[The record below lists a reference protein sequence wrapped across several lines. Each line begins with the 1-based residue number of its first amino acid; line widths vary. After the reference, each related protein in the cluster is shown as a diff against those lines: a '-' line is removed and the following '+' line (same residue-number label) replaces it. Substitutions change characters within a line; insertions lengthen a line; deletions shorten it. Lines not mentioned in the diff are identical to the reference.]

1 MSFKHCWYITF
12 LWCITVFK
20 CIINWLLLVE
30 LFCKWNVWRDVTFR
44 WCLTSKWGFM
54 LVWKLT
60 KTFLPRKF
68 LQITLQHFSDSQN
81 IFLPEGVFSFND
93 NEQQDLFWMGGR
105 LKQNLAFTSH
115 LQISSAEL
123 KKKIRIVFFNMTTF
137 SWNYKIVQYI

>member
-30 LFCKWNVWRDVTFR
+30 LFCKWNIWRDVIFR

-81 IFLPEGVFSFND
+81 IFLPEGVFSLMTMSN
-93 NEQQDLFWMGGR
+93 
-105 LKQNLAFTSH
+105 
-115 LQISSAEL
+115 
-123 KKKIRIVFFNMTTF
+123 KIYFG
-137 SWNYKIVQYI
+137 WEED